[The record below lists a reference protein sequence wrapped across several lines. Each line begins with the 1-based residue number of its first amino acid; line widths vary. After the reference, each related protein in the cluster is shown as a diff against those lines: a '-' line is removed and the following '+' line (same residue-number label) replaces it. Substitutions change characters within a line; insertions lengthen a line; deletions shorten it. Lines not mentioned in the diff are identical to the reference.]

1 MKLIPPTG
9 TGIPKVRANL
19 TDLQLTIVGKR
30 TTSTEFP
37 CTTGPI
43 SGRDTGTSCFYTI
56 STVRVSIDAVASFGF
71 KTFSNPTANPSF
83 NNLNAIFVEIDPNTN
98 FYYTLDVREGNS
110 VNPYGLDPEAIRSVV
125 DPLVKSLVVPLVNNI
140 LKEIPLPAKLDFP
153 ALVDKNAGTSGGT
166 ACKMNVQTTA
176 INLTTTPAPSTEQ
189 YILNRVQPLGAFATN
204 PGSLL
209 ECP

>member
-1 MKLIPPTG
+1 MLG
-9 TGIPKVRANL
+9 
-19 TDLQLTIVGKR
+19 
-30 TTSTEFP
+30 S
-37 CTTGPI
+37 
-43 SGRDTGTSCFYTI
+43 I
-56 STVRVSIDAVASFGF
+56 STNIAFRLLKD
-71 KTFSNPTANPSF
+71 
-83 NNLNAIFVEIDPNTN
+83 
-98 FYYTLDVREGNS
+98 
-110 VNPYGLDPEAIRSVV
+110 GLDPEAIRSVV